1 MLEELY
7 RRGVG
12 LVDAIKVVRL
22 VDGAPLWE
30 AGRAVTAHPTWAAA
44 RPRTRHFTLGI
55 PLAAPVT
62 DIVAVA
68 GPALGVPFW
77 EHDSS
82 YYGGQYFLADSAGA
96 EEIRIYR
103 NYDPQDRAP
112 VYADATDCPT
122 LIAFSGTAR
131 DPVDSAHALSDALG
145 VACRIVRPKVQE
157 AVPQPGGE
165 GDNPH

>member
-1 MLEELY
+1 MLDQLVAEYRQRRSAGLSRDAMLEELY

-122 LIAFSGTAR
+122 LIAFSG
-131 DPVDSAHALSDALG
+131 PSGKS
-145 VACRIVRPKVQE
+145 VAVVYWRYT
-157 AVPQPGGE
+157 
-165 GDNPH
+165 